1 MWVIFIIGALIAAM
15 AAIIIMW
22 AGNKIYLSMKK
33 DNRKF
38 ERENDENGGN

>member
-1 MWVIFIIGALIAAM
+1 MWVIFIIGAVIAAM
-15 AAIIIMW
+15 AAMIMMW
-22 AGNKIYLSMKK
+22 VGHKIYLSMKK